1 MDEPFSALD
10 PISREKLQNDLIHL
24 QTQIKKTIVFVTH
37 DIQEAMK
44 LGDRIC
50 LLNEGRVEQIDTPD
64 GFRTRPKSDFVKQ
77 FMGSHLDT
85 THNIVNQVKI
95 KDLGINRSVDDNAS
109 VIHYPEVD
117 AELYLNNIYE
127 DLSHYDA
134 VVVND
139 KEQHRRYL
147 LNREDVFT
155 YLSLNKE
162 EATHE

>member
-1 MDEPFSALD
+1 M
-10 PISREKLQNDLIHL
+10 
-24 QTQIKKTIVFVTH
+24 
-37 DIQEAMK
+37 
-44 LGDRIC
+44 
-50 LLNEGRVEQIDTPD
+50 
-64 GFRTRPKSDFVKQ
+64 
-77 FMGSHLDT
+77 
-85 THNIVNQVKI
+85 NQVKI

-134 VVVND
+134 GVVND

>member
-1 MDEPFSALD
+1 M
-10 PISREKLQNDLIHL
+10 
-24 QTQIKKTIVFVTH
+24 
-37 DIQEAMK
+37 
-44 LGDRIC
+44 
-50 LLNEGRVEQIDTPD
+50 
-64 GFRTRPKSDFVKQ
+64 
-77 FMGSHLDT
+77 DT

-147 LNREDVFT
+147 QIEKMCLLI
-155 YLSLNKE
+155 YLLIRRKR
-162 EATHE
+162 T

>member
-1 MDEPFSALD
+1 M
-10 PISREKLQNDLIHL
+10 
-24 QTQIKKTIVFVTH
+24 
-37 DIQEAMK
+37 
-44 LGDRIC
+44 
-50 LLNEGRVEQIDTPD
+50 
-64 GFRTRPKSDFVKQ
+64 
-77 FMGSHLDT
+77 
-85 THNIVNQVKI
+85 NQVKI

-147 LNREDVFT
+147 LNREDVIFILLIRRKRPMNEFFAT
-155 YLSLNKE
+155 LSDRKGQLFSTIIE
-162 EATHE
+162 HIQLL